1 MPVILVTLEAEIRR
15 IAIESQLQANNLP
28 DPILKVPNT
37 HIQRERE
44 REREREKKCILS
56 TCSVP
61 IRERE
66 RERKEVYTE
75 HLFCPNH
82 TVLEWCATRVPA
94 PWKAV
99 LQILRGGRC
108 AHCW

>member
-44 REREREKKCILS
+44 RERERE
-56 TCSVP
+56 
-61 IRERE
+61 
-66 RERKEVYTE
+66 EVYTE
-75 HLFCPNH
+75 HLFCPNQREREREKRS
-82 TVLEWCATRVPA
+82 VY
-94 PWKAV
+94 
-99 LQILRGGRC
+99 
-108 AHCW
+108 